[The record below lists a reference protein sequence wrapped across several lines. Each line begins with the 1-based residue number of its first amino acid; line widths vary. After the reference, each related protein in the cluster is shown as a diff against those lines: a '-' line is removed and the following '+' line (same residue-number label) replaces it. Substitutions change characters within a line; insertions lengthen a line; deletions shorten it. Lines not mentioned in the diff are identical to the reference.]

1 MKGCGAMHEMAIVDS
16 LFQIINVKVK
26 EHQIRKVLKV
36 KLKVGE
42 MTAVEDM
49 TLTACFEV
57 YAQNTVVEG
66 AELVIERVPLQGKC
80 RQCTKVFQVHNY
92 NFQCPQCESRS
103 VEIVAGR
110 ELYIEN
116 LEVEK

>member
-1 MKGCGAMHEMAIVDS
+1 MHEMAIVDS
-16 LFQIINVKVK
+16 LFKIINAKVK
-26 EHQIRKVLKV
+26 EHQIKKVVKV

-42 MTAVEDM
+42 MTAVEPM

-66 AELVIERVPLQGKC
+66 AELVIERIPLQGKC
-80 RQCTKVFQVHNY
+80 RECANVFRVYNY

-103 VEIVAGR
+103 IETVAGR

-116 LEVEK
+116 LEVEE

>member
-1 MKGCGAMHEMAIVDS
+1 MHEMAIVDS
-16 LFQIINVKVK
+16 LFQIINTKVK
-26 EHQIRKVLKV
+26 EHQIKKILKV

-42 MTAVEDM
+42 MTVVEPM

-57 YAQNTVVEG
+57 YAQDTVAEG

-80 RQCTKVFQVHNY
+80 RECKNVFRVYNY
-92 NFQCPQCESRS
+92 NFKCPQCESRF
-103 VEIVAGR
+103 VDIVAGR

-116 LEVEK
+116 LEVEQ